1 MSPGALLYPQVPA
14 WLPAN
19 ASFHSSPSDWTVT
32 EILIR
37 DPQMFHLLAPSF
49 SNLLSNTRKNPVLTT
64 KTHSESR
71 LGTGLLSSS
80 PQPIFPAV
88 SPCLAWLALS
98 PMHSTFPRFFG
109 HPAFPCPRG
118 HSNVHHLQL
127 YMHSVS
133 FPRKI
138 YRGQF
143 TCTPLGSSDLLW
155 LLAVLLRGY
164 LACVPFSCSKH
175 TAVSLSQTRNESRV
189 GFVPFKSLVQPSP
202 MCAHWKAQ

>member
-1 MSPGALLYPQVPA
+1 
-14 WLPAN
+14 
-19 ASFHSSPSDWTVT
+19 
-32 EILIR
+32 
-37 DPQMFHLLAPSF
+37 MFHLLAPSF

-88 SPCLAWLALS
+88 SLASPGSLS
-98 PMHSTFPRFFG
+98 VLSTQSSPASSSPGPIG

-133 FPRKI
+133 FPREI
-138 YRGQF
+138 YRGQ
-143 TCTPLGSSDLLW
+143 LDLHVHPWGPRISCGCW
-155 LLAVLLRGY
+155 LFFSGDIWPVFLFLAQNILQ
-164 LACVPFSCSKH
+164 F
-175 TAVSLSQTRNESRV
+175 LSARLET
-189 GFVPFKSLVQPSP
+189 SP
-202 MCAHWKAQ
+202 G